1 METWDGADHRIAVPD
16 STAGGTITADETPPV
31 EAALAG
37 DPAFAVGQLVTVGGA
52 AQVWRVAA
60 LTGAKA
66 QVVMADGTLQKVFH
80 TVRGPRAAVRL
91 P

>member
-1 METWDGADHRIAVPD
+1 ML
-16 STAGGTITADETPPV
+16 STASLAAMTRA
-31 EAALAG
+31 AALLALAASLGSAG
-37 DPAFAVGQLVTVGGA
+37 SDTQRVVV
-52 AQVWRVAA
+52 AQRVAA

-80 TVRGPRAAVRL
+80 TVWGPRAAVRL